1 MKGNIFIT
9 KHVMACAIAIVI
21 VLVGFICLKS
31 LSVEQYPDIAPPS
44 VRVSTAYSG
53 ADANTVMTSVIQ
65 PLEEQI
71 NGVQDMTYMTS
82 TATSTGDVSIMV
94 YFKQG
99 TDPDMATVN
108 VQNRVSQ
115 AQSLLPSDVVQVG
128 VSVDKMQNSTLQ
140 ISGLKSTDGKYDAD
154 FISNYIDINVKPRL
168 QRITGVGDVNNLG
181 NTYALRVWM
190 KPDVMAQY
198 GLEPTDI
205 ANAIKAQSFVT
216 ATGTLGEQ
224 SENAYQYPMEYKG
237 TLKSVEEFQ
246 NIVLRST
253 ESGNVLYMKDV
264 VDIEIGAKS
273 YTMNSTIDGKPGVFF
288 IVSQAPGANA
298 TEVNEQI
305 GKLYEQLKPSLP
317 AGLEFVILETSN
329 DFLYAAMYNVIETLI
344 IAILLV
350 ILVVYF
356 FLQNFKATLIPSI
369 SIIVSLLGTFAIVKV
384 AGFSLNIL
392 TLFALVL
399 AIGTVVDDAI
409 VVVEAVMAKLE
420 TGKMQGT
427 PKEKAVQATREAL
440 SEVSVAVISCTLVFM
455 AVFIPVTF
463 MSGTSGSF
471 FTQFGIT
478 IAGSVGLSCVCA
490 LVLCPALCALMM
502 RAEEKK
508 NEEKGKWKGINYYT
522 KVAYEA
528 SYNAILGKYQTAVT
542 KYIKRPWVSFAL
554 LVCAGVLLVLFM
566 KILPSGLVPQEDQGV
581 ILCEVRAP
589 EGATLH
595 ETGEIMKQVEEKVKA
610 LPEMESYAIAEGYGM
625 ISSQGSS
632 FATLVIRL
640 KNWEERPGFKHYID
654 NVIERFYFDC
664 LSIKNAR
671 VIPFQMPQIP
681 GYGTSNSIDLQMQD
695 MSGGNMT
702 EFSQY
707 TDKFLAKLRQRPE
720 VENALSTYSERYP
733 KFKVEVDP
741 VQCDRAGTS
750 AKAVLQTL
758 GAFCG
763 GSYIGNFNQFSKV
776 YRIMI
781 GASPEYRLDPSSLNN
796 MYIKVSNGKMAPLS
810 QFVQLKE
817 IVGSSSLKRFNLFQ
831 SISCSVT
838 TANGYSE
845 AQAHQAI
852 AEVFRETM
860 PTYCTYEY
868 GSMSREVEESSQSN
882 MTVLIYGICVV
893 LIYLILGSLYNSWI
907 TPFAVLL
914 SVPFGLMGSFLFSWV
929 GNRLGLPG
937 MENNIY
943 LQTGVIMLIG
953 LLAKTAILI
962 TEFAT
967 ERRSQGLS
975 IPEAAL
981 SAARERLRPILMT
994 VITMI
999 VGMLPLVFSGGA
1011 GANGNRALA
1020 LGVVGG
1026 MSIGTLAL
1034 VFVVPAFF
1042 IVFQTL
1048 HEKING
1054 EPVSVAA
1061 AEDAP
1066 EAQQPETEAPKARK
1080 KKSSIVSQSS
1090 IVLLIVLCTVGL
1102 SSCGVYK
1109 KYTPQNDAPDTMF
1122 GTGDTIAQLQTE
1134 ASIAD
1139 ISWREFFKDPILQ
1152 ELIDSALVR
1161 NTDMQSARI
1170 TVEQAQASLKA
1181 AKLAYLPSLSLAPQ
1195 ANISSTMNTSGEL
1208 SAAAYSYNIPLSL
1221 SWNIGIS
1228 GSVTVNKRK
1237 TQAILAQAEAVRDA
1251 TQANL
1256 IATVAQTYFQL
1267 LLLDKQL
1274 EILTMTDSLWELSLE
1289 TERALWE
1296 NGKAYSTAVNTLESS
1311 TIDVKMQILGTKR
1324 SILSTENTMCKL
1336 LCITPQTIE
1345 RGEWSSYE
1353 LPDRYGTGVPGVLLE
1368 NRPDIKAADQAL
1380 AEAFYNT
1387 ASARAAFYPSFT
1399 LSGLIGWT
1407 NNGGLIADPGALLM
1421 QAAAALTQP
1430 IFSCGKLVA
1439 NLKIAKLNQQDK
1451 LNSYVQ
1457 TVINAGNQV
1466 NECLADCQIA
1476 RDKDEL
1482 YKRQLKVLHD
1492 AYSGTHELM
1501 NNGKASYL
1509 EVLTAQESLLT
1520 AQLNEASNLYDGS
1533 IALISLYIALGG
1545 ATK

>member
-1 MKGNIFIT
+1 MKNIFIS

-21 VLVGFICLKS
+21 ALVGFICLKS

-44 VRVSTAYSG
+44 VRVSTSYTG

-71 NGVQDMTYMTS
+71 NGVQDMTYMSS
-82 TATSTGDVSIMV
+82 TASSTGDVSIMV

-99 TDPDMATVN
+99 ADPDLATIN

-115 AQSLLPSDVVQVG
+115 AQALLPSDVVQVG

-140 ISGLKSTDGKYDAD
+140 IAGIKSTDGKYDSD

-181 NTYALRVWM
+181 NTYALRVWL

-198 GLEPTDI
+198 GLTPDDI
-205 ANAIKAQSFVT
+205 SYAIQTQSFVT
-216 ATGTLGEQ
+216 STGTLGQQ

-237 TLKSVEEFQ
+237 TLKSIEEFD
-246 NIVLRST
+246 NIVLRTNGGS
-253 ESGNVLYMKDV
+253 NLLYLKDV
-264 VDIEIGAKS
+264 ADVEIGAKS
-273 YTMNSTIDGKPGVFF
+273 YTMNSSIDGMPGVFY
-288 IVSQAPGANA
+288 IISQAPGANA
-298 TEVNEQI
+298 TEVNEKIDQ
-305 GKLYEQLKPSLP
+305 LYKQLTPTLP

-329 DFLYAAMYNVIETLI
+329 DFLYASIYNVVETLV

-356 FLQNFKATLIPSI
+356 FLQNFKATIIPSI
-369 SIIVSLLGTFAIVKV
+369 SIIVSLLGTFAIVKI
-384 AGFSLNIL
+384 AGFSMNLL

-409 VVVEAVMAKLE
+409 VVVEAVMGKLE
-420 TGKMQGT
+420 KGV
-427 PKEKAVQATREAL
+427 PDAVEATRQAM

-463 MSGTSGSF
+463 MSGTSGTF

-478 IAGSVGLSCVCA
+478 IAGAVGLSCVCA

-502 RAEEKK
+502 SANDAKDDH
-508 NEEKGKWKGINYYT
+508 KGINYYT
-522 KVAYEA
+522 KMA
-528 SYNAILGKYQTAVT
+528 YNAAYGAILNKYKKHVE
-542 KYIKRPWVSFAL
+542 IFVKRRWVSFAL
-554 LVCAGVLLVLFM
+554 LAAATVLLIVFM
-566 KILPSGLVPQEDQGV
+566 RVLPSGLVPQEDQGV

-595 ETGEIMKQVEEKVKA
+595 ETGEIMKQVEEKVREI
-610 LPEMESYAIAEGYGM
+610 PELETYAISNGYGM
-625 ISSQGSS
+625 ISSAGSS
-632 FATLVIRL
+632 FATLIIRL
-640 KNWEERPGFKHYID
+640 KNWEDRPGFKHYID
-654 NVIERFYFDC
+654 MVIYRFYLDC
-664 LSIKNAR
+664 QSIKNAK

-681 GYGTSNSIDLQMQD
+681 GYGTSNNIDLQVQD
-695 MSGGNMT
+695 MSGSNMS
-702 EFSQY
+702 EFAQF
-707 TDKFLAKLRQRPE
+707 TDKFLAKLRERPE
-720 VENALSTYSERYP
+720 VEDALSSYSERFP

-741 VQCDRAGTS
+741 VQCDRAGVS
-750 AKAVLQTL
+750 AKSVLQTL
-758 GAFCG
+758 GAYCG
-763 GSYIGNFNQFSKV
+763 GSYVGNFNQFSKV
-776 YRIMI
+776 YRIMV
-781 GASPEYRLDPSSLNN
+781 GAAPEYRLDPSSLNN
-796 MYIKVSNGKMAPLS
+796 MYIKVADGRMAPLS

-817 IVGSSSLKRFNLFQ
+817 IVGPSSVNRFNLFQ

-838 TANGYSE
+838 TGSGYSE

-852 AEVFRETM
+852 AEVFKETM

-868 GSMSREVEESSQSN
+868 GSMSREVEENSKSS
-882 MTVLIYGICVV
+882 MTVIIYLICVI
-893 LIYLILGSLYNSWI
+893 LIYLILGSLYNSWF

-914 SVPFGLMGSFLFSWV
+914 SVPFGLMGSFLFSWI
-929 GNRLGLPG
+929 GYKLHLPG

-962 TEFAT
+962 TEFAS
-967 ERRSQGLS
+967 ERRAQGMT
-975 IPEAAL
+975 ITEAAL
-981 SAARERLRPILMT
+981 DACRERLRPILMT

-1026 MSIGTLAL
+1026 MTVGTLAL
-1034 VFVVPAFF
+1034 VFVVPVFF
-1042 IVFQTL
+1042 IIFQSL
-1048 HEKING
+1048 HEKVHGVPVAQPVG
-1054 EPVSVAA
+1054 E
-1061 AEDAP
+1061 EAP
-1066 EAQQPETEAPKARK
+1066 EASSQPEIQKTT
-1080 KKSSIVSQSS
+1080 KKSSAAKHPSAIA
-1090 IVLLIVLCTVGL
+1090 LLLVICTVGL

-1109 KYTPQNDAPDTMF
+1109 KYQSQTDAPDAVF
-1122 GTGDTIAQLQTE
+1122 GTGDTIVQLQ
-1134 ASIAD
+1134 SGSSLAD
-1139 ISWREFFKDPILQ
+1139 ISWRDFFKDPILR

-1161 NTDMQSARI
+1161 NTDMQAAQI

-1181 AKLAYLPSLSLAPQ
+1181 AKLAYLPSLSLNPQ
-1195 ANISSTMNTSGEL
+1195 AGISSTMSTNGTL
-1208 SAAAYSYNIPLSL
+1208 SKAAYSYNIPLSL
-1221 SWNIGIS
+1221 DWNIGIA

-1237 TQAILAQAEAVRDA
+1237 AKAVLLQVEAARDA
-1251 TQANL
+1251 TKANL
-1256 IATVAQTYFQL
+1256 IATIAQGYFQL

-1274 EILTMTDSLWELSLE
+1274 QILIQTDSLWELSLE

-1296 NGKAYSTAVNTLESS
+1296 NGKAYSTAVNQMEASTLN
-1311 TIDVKMQILGTKR
+1311 VKMQIIETRR
-1324 SILSTENTMCKL
+1324 SILSTENSLCKL
-1336 LCITPQTIE
+1336 LCMTPRPIQ
-1345 RGEWSSYE
+1345 RGEWGNYE
-1353 LPDRYGTGVPGVLLE
+1353 LPDRYNTGIPAALLK

-1387 ASARAAFYPSFT
+1387 ALARASFFPSFS
-1399 LSGLIGWT
+1399 LSGLLGWT
-1407 NNGGLIADPGALLM
+1407 NSGGVIADPGALLM
-1421 QAAAALTQP
+1421 QAVASLVQP
-1430 IFSCGKLVA
+1430 IFAQGKLSA
-1439 NLKIAKLNQQDK
+1439 NLKIAKLNQQSK

-1457 TVINAGNQV
+1457 TVIDAGNQV
-1466 NECLADCQIA
+1466 NECLADCQVA
-1476 RDKDEL
+1476 LQKDEL
-1482 YKRQLKVLHD
+1482 YKQQVKVVQE
-1492 AYSGTHELM
+1492 AYEGTHELM

-1509 EVLTAQESLLT
+1509 EVITAQESLLN
-1520 AQLNEASNLYDGS
+1520 AQLDEATNLYNGAIS
-1533 IALISLYIALGG
+1533 IVSLYIALGG